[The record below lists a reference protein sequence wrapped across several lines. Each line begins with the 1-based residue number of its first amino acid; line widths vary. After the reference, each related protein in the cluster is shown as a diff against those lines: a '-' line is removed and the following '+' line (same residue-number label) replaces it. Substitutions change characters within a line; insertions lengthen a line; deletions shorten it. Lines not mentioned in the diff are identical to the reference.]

1 MISYGEIFAII
12 IIAVVLVITVANT
25 VILLLMRN
33 ASSKKFI
40 ETAKDEITDS
50 IKLNTAVVDKTV
62 RDTNDNLNKMFFNST
77 TSMESK
83 INSQLGA
90 IRDSFGNT
98 MSQLNRDNLTNNTDM
113 RELLDKKIQGIQY
126 DVVTTLTQ
134 LNKDSAIN
142 NKEMR
147 DLLDTKIQNI
157 QNEVDKKLDKI
168 MADSNARLD
177 DMRKIVDEKLQET
190 LSARIAESFK
200 IINDQMSTLNKNIG
214 EVQSLSTNVVSLNRI
229 MSGVKTR
236 GMWGEVSLETLLD
249 EILTPEQYQ
258 TQAVISGQNRVDFAV
273 KMPGRGDGTLLLP
286 IDVKFPLDL
295 YEHICEASDAFD
307 KIKVE
312 AMRKALFAEIERLSR
327 DIRDKYIK
335 PPKTTD
341 FAIMYLPTEGLYSEI
356 IKEPGF
362 CSSIQSKHRI
372 IICGPTTIT
381 ALLNSLQIGFKT
393 LTIQKSSAEIFKAL
407 TSFKKDFGK
416 FDDILNKTREKAEN
430 IIKNMDEGLKR
441 TSIISGNLTK
451 LEKYQPE
458 QIEEVSDEK

>member
-1 MISYGEIFAII
+1 MTTSNILSII
-12 IIAVVLVITVANT
+12 LIAVTAIAAAT
-25 VILLLMRN
+25 VIIHMLINRKNRRLN
-33 ASSKKFI
+33 GYEIIKTEIAENIKSSVD
-40 ETAKDEITDS
+40 A
-50 IKLNTAVVDKTV
+50 VDKTV
-62 RDTNDNLNKMFFNST
+62 RDSNDIVIKMLFNST

-83 INSQLGA
+83 INTQLGE
-90 IRDSFGNT
+90 IRDSIANT
-98 MSQLNRDNLTNNTDM
+98 LAQLNRDNALNNNEM
-113 RELLDKKIQGIQY
+113 RELLDSKIRGIQY
-126 DVVTTLTQ
+126 DIVNTLTQ
-134 LNKDSAIN
+134 LNKDSAVN

-147 DLLDTKIQNI
+147 ELLDNKIQGI

-168 MADSNARLD
+168 MADNNAKLD

-258 TQAVISGQNRVDFAV
+258 AQATISGQNKVDFAV

-295 YEHICEASDAFD
+295 YEHICAASDVFD
-307 KIKVE
+307 KKSVE
-312 AMRKALFAEIERLSR
+312 IARKALFAEIERLAR

-341 FAIMYLPTEGLYSEI
+341 FAIMYLPTEGLYAEV
-356 IKEPGF
+356 IKEPGL
-362 CSSIQSKHRI
+362 CSAIQSKHRI

-407 TSFKKDFGK
+407 NSFKRDFGK
-416 FDDILNKTREKAEN
+416 FDDILNKTREKAES
-430 IIKNMDEGLKR
+430 IIKNMDDGIKR
-441 TSIISGNLTK
+441 TSIISGNLAK

-458 QIEEVSDEK
+458 QIEEVANEK